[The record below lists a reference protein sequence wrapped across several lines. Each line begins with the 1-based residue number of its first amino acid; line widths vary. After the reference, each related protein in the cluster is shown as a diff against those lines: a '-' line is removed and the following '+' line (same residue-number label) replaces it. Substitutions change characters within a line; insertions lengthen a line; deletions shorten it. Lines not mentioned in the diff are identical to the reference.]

1 MLLSTK
7 AATWQLETGCRPCSA
22 TIGASAS
29 FSRLKAGCRCLIAL
43 NLSKKNAYLSPP
55 IMRLHGVARPGCFQY
70 SNHAPK
76 VGPATAGLGRGWQA
90 GIAGDT
96 PSFGLP
102 RGWHEA
108 ALRADKMAGKMRAR
122 RTAPKLVHA
131 QTILANDQH
140 EVGFVTNGPALAQRA
155 VLV

>member
-29 FSRLKAGCRCLIAL
+29 FSRLKDGRRNLLAMPAGGSLRTPIETD
-43 NLSKKNAYLSPP
+43 PP
-55 IMRLHGVARPGCFQY
+55 RLRWLFQY
-70 SNHAPK
+70 SNHVPK
-76 VGPATAGLGRGWQA
+76 VGPATAGLERGWQA
-90 GIAGDT
+90 EIAGDT
-96 PSFGLP
+96 PSFGLL
-102 RGWHEA
+102 RSRHKA

-122 RTAPKLVHA
+122 RTATKLVHA
-131 QTILANDQH
+131 QIILANDQH
-140 EVGFVTNGPALAQRA
+140 EVGFVTNSPALAQRA